1 MKEEIKGD
9 RLLNGVSKHVTIR
22 NLKGINI
29 LLGKNGTGKSSFLRN
44 LYQTDYRNYY
54 LIVPERGGSEMTYNS
69 SYADQE
75 NNEDQK
81 KQSRQRNFDRDYRIR
96 VVSRASMILNRGGYL
111 LYSGIKTSNL
121 CFQDISNL
129 FRIFLPEFKVEF
141 STEIPYNLKIYRED
155 ELGNYQDITSA
166 DQVSSGE
173 AEAFS
178 LATDIIT
185 QSILWEDEE
194 KILLIDEPDTHLH
207 IDLEN
212 RFAIFI
218 NEIRNQFNLQV
229 IIATHSNSLV
239 ASLLNVSEDVGIIC
253 FDTKQETISTIPLSQ
268 NRIFANLLSIDLSLA
283 VILGKKILIIE
294 GNDDF
299 LVWNQAIRSQ
309 NLENLA
315 LIQANGNDI
324 YDYKKNAE
332 KILKVV
338 LDTPTQ
344 RGVTLLDKDNQNDP
358 QNNPADILP
367 YLRLQC
373 YSLENLFFT
382 NEVLH
387 YIKEDLDLER
397 ELLDLQNNLS
407 NPDEK
412 SAISCIINDKQ
423 FTKIPKELVHKV
435 CQKIDPYSSSRDWRI
450 ILGKVL
456 GKSRPSGELATF
468 LGKDLVNYIWGEET
482 INLEEN

>member
-194 KILLIDEPDTHLH
+194 K
-207 IDLEN
+207 
-212 RFAIFI
+212 F
-218 NEIRNQFNLQV
+218 
-229 IIATHSNSLV
+229 
-239 ASLLNVSEDVGIIC
+239 C
-253 FDTKQETISTIPLSQ
+253 
-268 NRIFANLLSIDLSLA
+268 
-283 VILGKKILIIE
+283 
-294 GNDDF
+294 
-299 LVWNQAIRSQ
+299 
-309 NLENLA
+309 
-315 LIQANGNDI
+315 
-324 YDYKKNAE
+324 
-332 KILKVV
+332 
-338 LDTPTQ
+338 
-344 RGVTLLDKDNQNDP
+344 
-358 QNNPADILP
+358 
-367 YLRLQC
+367 
-373 YSLENLFFT
+373 
-382 NEVLH
+382 
-387 YIKEDLDLER
+387 
-397 ELLDLQNNLS
+397 
-407 NPDEK
+407 
-412 SAISCIINDKQ
+412 
-423 FTKIPKELVHKV
+423 
-435 CQKIDPYSSSRDWRI
+435 
-450 ILGKVL
+450 
-456 GKSRPSGELATF
+456 
-468 LGKDLVNYIWGEET
+468 
-482 INLEEN
+482 